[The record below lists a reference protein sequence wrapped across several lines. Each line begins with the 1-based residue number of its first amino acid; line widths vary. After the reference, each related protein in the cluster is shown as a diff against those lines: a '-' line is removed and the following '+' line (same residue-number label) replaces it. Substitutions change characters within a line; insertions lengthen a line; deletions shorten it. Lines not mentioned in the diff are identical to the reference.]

1 MNKTFYG
8 KDKGGK
14 YKVWQIQVEHVH
26 CDHPEAIMTISHGQ
40 EGGKM
45 TVKPESFTSGKQG
58 RNAFEQAVSEAEGRI
73 KKQVDKGYRANK
85 ADLEDLPVLAMLS
98 GDYHKIG
105 HRIDYE
111 NGVHV
116 PDKFDGVRC
125 LVKCKSLGDITL
137 ESRTGQ
143 PYDVP
148 HIVRE
153 LMFIMNPGDILDAEI
168 YLHGYALQDITSAVK
183 RTDTQKKIDQAQ
195 RKLDKADK
203 MELDAT
209 VSTED
214 WYQFNLEA
222 EQEMAEAQLIH
233 EIRPKLELH
242 VFDIPSD
249 KPWHERLDDLF
260 FYAHAR
266 FNYEFVHMVDNP
278 IAFSEEEMK
287 ELHKDA
293 VRRGFEGVMLRNKF
307 GMYESGKRSADLQ
320 KYKEFVDEEF
330 EILDILP
337 AKDDGSV
344 YVLKNNLND
353 LEFTC
358 TMGDMAT
365 RAAALAEKRLYTQK
379 FMNVKF
385 QSRYKGTLLPQF
397 PTGQYIREGKMIN
410 GEFVP
415 SE

>member
-14 YKVWQIQVEHVH
+14 YKVWQIETAVS
-26 CDHPEAIMTISHGQ
+26 IGGKGIITIHHGQ
-40 EGGKM
+40 EGGKQ
-45 TVKPESFTSGKQG
+45 TRKDEIIYEGKQG
-58 RNAFEQAVSEAEGRI
+58 RTPEEQAVSEAEGRI
-73 KKQVDKGYRANK
+73 KKQVDKGYRENK
-85 ADLEDLPVLAMLS
+85 ADLEELPLLAMLS
-98 GDYHKIG
+98 GDYNKIG
-105 HRIDYE
+105 HRIDWE

-125 LVKCKSLGDITL
+125 LVKCAMGGGITL

-148 HIVRE
+148 HIVAE
-153 LMFIMNPGDILDAEI
+153 LEKIMQPGDVLDAEL
-168 YLHGYALQDITSAVK
+168 YVHGYVLQDITSAVK

-195 RKLDKADK
+195 RKYEKAVGDEAIQEAYI
-203 MELDAT
+203 ELI
-209 VSTED
+209 
-214 WYQFNLEA
+214 
-222 EQEMAEAQLIH
+222 EAQLIH
-233 EIRPKLELH
+233 ELRPKLQLH
-242 VFDIPSD
+242 VFDMPSD
-249 KPWHERLDDLF
+249 KPWYQRLDDLF

-266 FNYEFVHMVDNP
+266 FNYEFVIMANNP

-287 ELHKDA
+287 VLHKDA
-293 VRRGFEGVMLRNKF
+293 VRRGYEGVMLRNRM

-320 KYKEFVDEEF
+320 KYKEFVDAEF
-330 EILDILP
+330 EILDVEP

-344 YVLKNNLND
+344 FRVRND
-353 LEFTC
+353 LNELTFTVAFG
-358 TMGDMAT
+358 TMAF
-365 RAAALAEKRLYTQK
+365 REKALKDKEYFISK
-379 FMNVKF
+379 FLNVKF

-397 PTGQYIREGKMIN
+397 PTGEYIREGKMVN

>member
-14 YKVWQIQVEHVH
+14 YKVWQIETAVS
-26 CDHPEAIMTISHGQ
+26 IGGKGIITIHHGQ
-40 EGGKM
+40 EGGKQ
-45 TVKPESFTSGKQG
+45 TRKDEIIYEGKQG
-58 RNAFEQAVSEAEGRI
+58 RTPEEQAVSEAEGRI
-73 KKQVDKGYRANK
+73 KKQVDKGYRENK
-85 ADLEDLPVLAMLS
+85 ADLEELPLLAMLS
-98 GDYHKIG
+98 GDYNKIG
-105 HRIDYE
+105 HRIDWE

-125 LVKCKSLGDITL
+125 LVKCAMGGITL

-148 HIVRE
+148 HIVAE
-153 LMFIMNPGDILDAEI
+153 LEKIMQPGDVLDAEL
-168 YLHGYALQDITSAVK
+168 YVHGYVLQDITSAVK
-183 RTDTQKKIDQAQ
+183 RTDPQAAI
-195 RKLDKADK
+195 DKAFRK
-203 MELDAT
+203 MSKDNSVENADAY
-209 VSTED
+209 D
-214 WYQFNLEA
+214 EA
-222 EQEMAEAQLIH
+222 VKIFYLRE
-233 EIRPKLELH
+233 KLQLH
-242 VFDIPSD
+242 VFDMPSD
-249 KPWHERLDDLF
+249 KPWYQRLDDLF

-266 FNYEFVHMVDNP
+266 FNYEFVIMANNP

-287 ELHKDA
+287 VLHKDA
-293 VRRGFEGVMLRNKF
+293 VRRGYEGVMLRNRM

-330 EILDILP
+330 EVLDILP

-344 YVLKNNLND
+344 YLLKNNLND
-353 LEFTC
+353 LTFTC
-358 TMGDMAT
+358 TMGDMAY
-365 RAAALAEKRLYTQK
+365 RAFILDHKELVVHK
-379 FMNVKF
+379 FLNVKF

-397 PTGQYIREGKMIN
+397 PTGEYIREGKMVN

>member
-14 YKVWQIQVEHVH
+14 YKVWTI
-26 CDHPEAIMTISHGQ
+26 EAKDGLNGDAYLVINHGQ
-40 EGGKM
+40 EGGKQ
-45 TVKPESFTSGKQG
+45 TEKVDYFGSGKQG

-73 KKQVDKGYRANK
+73 KKQVDKGYREKK
-85 ADLEDLPVLAMLS
+85 ADLEDLPLLAMLS

-105 HRIDYE
+105 HRIDWK

-148 HIVRE
+148 HLVRE

-195 RKLDKADK
+195 RKYDKAVGDEK
-203 MELDAT
+203 IEEAYAEL
-209 VSTED
+209 
-214 WYQFNLEA
+214 QEA
-222 EQEMAEAQLIH
+222 LLIH

-242 VFDIPSD
+242 VFDLPSE

-260 FYAHAR
+260 FYASTR

-330 EILDILP
+330 EILDIFP

-344 YVLKNNLND
+344 YVLKNNLNG

-358 TMGDMAT
+358 TMGDMAA
-365 RAAALAEKRLYTQK
+365 RAAALAEKHLYVQK
-379 FMNVKF
+379 FINVKF

>member
-14 YKVWQIQVEHVH
+14 YKVWKIEVDHRQIDGQVFA
-26 CDHPEAIMTISHGQ
+26 CIIINHGQ

-45 TVKPESFTSGKQG
+45 TEKVDRISEGKQG

-111 NGVHV
+111 NGVHA
-116 PDKFDGVRC
+116 PDKFDGLRC
-125 LVKCKSLGDITL
+125 LVKCKSMGDITL

-148 HIVRE
+148 HLVRE

-183 RTDTQKKIDQAQ
+183 RPNTQAKIEAAE
-195 RKLDKADK
+195 RKVAKAKTLDD
-203 MELDAT
+203 LI
-209 VSTED
+209 
-214 WYQFNLEA
+214 EA
-222 EQEMAEAQLIH
+222 EAELTNAHLIH

-242 VFDIPSD
+242 VFDIPSE

-260 FYAHAR
+260 FYASVR

-330 EILDILP
+330 EVLDILP

-358 TMGDMAT
+358 TMGDMAA
-365 RAAALAEKRLYTQK
+365 RAAALAEKHLYVQK

>member
-14 YKVWQIQVEHVH
+14 YKVWTISTSHVH
-26 CDHPEAIMTISHGQ
+26 GGDFGEDGACIHISHGS
-40 EGGKM
+40 EGGVM
-45 TVKPESFTSGKQG
+45 TPKTDYVNKGKQG
-58 RNAFEQAVSEAEGRI
+58 RTPYEQAISEAEGRI
-73 KKQVDKGYRANK
+73 KKQVDKGYREDK
-85 ADLEDLPVLAMLS
+85 ADLEELPLLAMLS
-98 GDYHKIG
+98 GDYNKIPK
-105 HRIDYE
+105 RIKWED
-111 NGVHV
+111 GVHV

-125 LVKCKSLGDITL
+125 LVKCVTLGDIRL

-148 HIVRE
+148 HIVKE
-153 LMFIMNPGDILDAEI
+153 LMFIMNPGDVLDAEI
-168 YLHGYALQDITSAVK
+168 YLHGYVLQDINSAVK

-195 RKLDKADK
+195 RKYEKAVGDEAIQEAYT
-203 MELDAT
+203 EL
-209 VSTED
+209 
-214 WYQFNLEA
+214 
-222 EQEMAEAQLIH
+222 MEAQLIH
-233 EIRPKLELH
+233 EIRPKLQLH
-242 VFDIPSD
+242 VFDMPSE
-249 KPWHERLDDLF
+249 KPWHQRLDDLF

-266 FNYEFVHMVDNP
+266 FNYEFVIMADNP

-287 ELHKDA
+287 ILHKDA
-293 VRRGFEGVMLRNKF
+293 VRRGYEGVMLRNKM

-330 EILDILP
+330 EILDIIP

-344 YVLKNNLND
+344 YELKNNLND
-353 LEFTC
+353 LTFTC
-358 TMGDMAT
+358 TMGDMPS
-365 RAAALAEKRLYTQK
+365 RAKALAEKHLYIGK
-379 FMNVKF
+379 FLNVKF

-397 PTGQYIREGKMIN
+397 PTGEYIREGILVN

>member
-1 MNKTFYG
+1 MNKIFYG

-26 CDHPEAIMTISHGQ
+26 CDQPEAILTISHGQ

-73 KKQVDKGYRANK
+73 KKQVDKGYRLDK
-85 ADLEDLPVLAMLS
+85 AELEELPLLAMLS
-98 GDYHKIG
+98 GDYNKIPK
-105 HRIDYE
+105 RIDWE

-125 LVKCKSLGDITL
+125 LVKCVTLGDIRL

-148 HIVRE
+148 HIVKE
-153 LMFIMNPGDILDAEI
+153 LMFIMNPGDVLDAEI
-168 YLHGYALQDITSAVK
+168 YLHGYVLQDINSAVK
-183 RTDTQKKIDQAQ
+183 RTDTQAKIDAAE
-195 RKLDKADK
+195 RKVAKAKTLDD
-203 MELDAT
+203 LI
-209 VSTED
+209 
-214 WYQFNLEA
+214 EA
-222 EQEMAEAQLIH
+222 EAELTNARLIH
-233 EIRPKLELH
+233 ELRPKLQLH
-242 VFDIPSD
+242 VFDMPSE
-249 KPWHERLDDLF
+249 KPWYLRLEELNR
-260 FYAHAR
+260 YARAR
-266 FNYEFVHMVDNP
+266 FFSEFIILAENP

-287 ELHKDA
+287 VLHKDA
-293 VRRGFEGVMLRNKF
+293 VRRGFEGVMLRNKM

-353 LEFTC
+353 LTFTC
-358 TMGDMAT
+358 TMGDMPS
-365 RAAALAEKRLYTQK
+365 RAKALAEKDLYIGK
-379 FMNVKF
+379 FLNVKF

-397 PTGQYIREGKMIN
+397 PTGEYIREGKMVN

>member
-14 YKVWQIQVEHVH
+14 YKVWQIVVSQLEVFPVVGQL
-26 CDHPEAIMTISHGQ
+26 TISHGQ

-45 TVKPESFTSGKQG
+45 TVKVETFNNGKQG
-58 RNAFEQAVSEAEGRI
+58 RDGYGQAISEAEGRI
-73 KKQVDKGYRANK
+73 KKQVDKGYREDK
-85 ADLEDLPVLAMLS
+85 ADLEELPLLAMLS
-98 GDYHKIG
+98 GDYNKIG
-105 HRIDYE
+105 HRINYE
-111 NGVHV
+111 DGVHV

-125 LVKCKSLGDITL
+125 LVKCAKGGGITL

-148 HIVRE
+148 HIVAE
-153 LMFIMNPGDILDAEI
+153 LAQFMQEGDVLDAEL
-168 YLHGYALQDITSAVK
+168 YLHGYVLQDITSAVK
-183 RTDTQKKIDQAQ
+183 RTDTQAKIDAAQ
-195 RKLDKADK
+195 RKFEKAVGDLRIEDAAA
-203 MELDAT
+203 EL
-209 VSTED
+209 
-214 WYQFNLEA
+214 
-222 EQEMAEAQLIH
+222 AEAQLIH
-233 EIRPKLELH
+233 MIRPMLQLH
-242 VFDIPSD
+242 VFDMPSD
-249 KPWHERLDDLF
+249 KPWYQRLDDLF

-266 FNYEFVHMVDNP
+266 FKGEFVIMADNP

-287 ELHKDA
+287 ILHKDA
-293 VRRGFEGVMLRNKF
+293 VRRGYEGVMLRNKM

-344 YVLKNNLND
+344 YLLKNNLND
-353 LEFTC
+353 LTFTC
-358 TMGDMAT
+358 TMGDMPE
-365 RAAALAEKRLYTQK
+365 RAKALAEKHLRIGK
-379 FMNVKF
+379 FLNVKF

-397 PTGQYIREGKMIN
+397 PAGQYIREGDMIN